1 MVAPAGVRSIAMMR
15 SCLVL
20 VRAAGFDD
28 RRAGGLRDLGFLV
41 FRPVEWVAALTLDL
55 RLVMGSSEG
64 FRGAIRRT
72 TSAPPGQITRQ
83 GRTPKR
89 ASAAPSYPQQRSD
102 QTKKPVNSE
111 QDSCSSPSKGSF
123 ASLRRLLAA
132 DFDSTIRRFDPSRP
146 SQPVLRLAGLPKR
159 RENGP
164 QIPAFRAFAFVSG
177 LPLCR
182 GRGGNRRKSPAFSAN
197 IPVLGRLS
205 AETGSIRT
213 AARGRHF
220 AR

>member
-41 FRPVEWVAALTLDL
+41 FRPVEWVAAFTLDL
-55 RLVMGSSEG
+55 RLVMGSSEV

-89 ASAAPSYPQQRSD
+89 ASAAPSYHSNAPIRQESQSILSKIVALRS
-102 QTKKPVNSE
+102 
-111 QDSCSSPSKGSF
+111 SKGSF
-123 ASLRRLLAA
+123 ASLQRLLKRFPA
-132 DFDSTIRRFDPSRP
+132 D
-146 SQPVLRLAGLPKR
+146 L
-159 RENGP
+159 
-164 QIPAFRAFAFVSG
+164 
-177 LPLCR
+177 
-182 GRGGNRRKSPAFSAN
+182 NRRDSQRVKDERVF
-197 IPVLGRLS
+197 V
-205 AETGSIRT
+205 
-213 AARGRHF
+213 H
-220 AR
+220 